1 MQPDVYLFLYDFP
14 HRKGEDILLEFV
26 LQGLKPA
33 GVIAAPKKKL
43 ANGGDV
49 PVFSPLPLLPA
60 HDPSRVCASFDIPY
74 HVIPHEDAG
83 AIEEILT
90 SDAIGIIGGARIIP
104 AKVIELFRY
113 GVINYH
119 PGPIPET
126 SGLDSFF
133 WMIEKN
139 ASPAITTH
147 YIDGRVDAGRLIE
160 KLPVSVHLEDTAAT
174 LNYKLYL
181 AQLESHRKIVTSLV
195 KAQVPDSTPID
206 RPAKNQPMNHDQK
219 LEVKSRLGAWLRN
232 WS

>member
-14 HRKGEDILLEFV
+14 HRKGEDILLECV

-43 ANGGDV
+43 TNGGDA
-49 PVFSPLPLLPA
+49 PVFRPLPFLSA
-60 HDPSRVCASFDIPY
+60 HEPSRICANFDIPY

-83 AIEEILT
+83 AIKEILT

-104 AKVIELFRY
+104 AKVIELFRF

-139 ASPAITTH
+139 ANPGITTH

-174 LNYKLYL
+174 INYKLYL
-181 AQLESHRKIVTSLV
+181 TQLESHRKIVNSLRNA
-195 KAQVPDSTPID
+195 KVPESTPID
-206 RPAKNQPMNHDQK
+206 RPAKNQPMSRHQK
-219 LEVKSRLGAWLRN
+219 LEVISRLDIWLRS